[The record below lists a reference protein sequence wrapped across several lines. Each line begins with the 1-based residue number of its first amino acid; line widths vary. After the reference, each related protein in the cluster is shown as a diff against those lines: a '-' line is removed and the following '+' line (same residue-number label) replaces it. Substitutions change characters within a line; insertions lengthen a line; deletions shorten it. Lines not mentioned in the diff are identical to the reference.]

1 MSHNTKDPF
10 DVWLGLVVNC
20 VINPLVDVCRLA
32 VWRPRTGGESGPRN
46 RRCRSR
52 RKRRRRSHEGRS

>member
-20 VINPLVDVCRLA
+20 VLNPPADVCRATVRGLRA
-32 VWRPRTGGESGPRN
+32 SGESDSRN
-46 RRCRSR
+46 RSR
-52 RKRRRRSHEGRS
+52 QSQRKRRRRSHEDRS

>member
-20 VINPLVDVCRLA
+20 VVNPLVDVCRATVRGLRA
-32 VWRPRTGGESGPRN
+32 SGGSGPR
-46 RRCRSR
+46 RRRRQPR
-52 RKRRRRSHEGRS
+52 RKRRRRSREDRS